1 VLNDAGGGIDRAGR
15 ARGARVTQKTA
26 LIIRHVPY
34 EGVAGFREPIEAAGY
49 AIERIDVSDPAY
61 AARDLSAPDLLV
73 MMGGPMGVYEQAAHP
88 WIAGQLRRLA
98 GRLAANR
105 PTLGVCLGS
114 QMMAAALG
122 ARVHAGPV
130 KEIGFAPLTLTA
142 AAQGGPLRHLAGVP
156 VLHWHGDT
164 FTLPENVELLASTPL
179 YAHQGFRR
187 GPNVLALQ
195 FHAEMGLDPRI
206 EAWIDGGAQ
215 AMAEAGTDAAAIRD
229 DHARLGPGAVAA
241 GQKTIA
247 EWLEGLA

>member
-1 VLNDAGGGIDRAGR
+1 M
-15 ARGARVTQKTA
+15 THKTA

-49 AIERIDVSDPAY
+49 EVDRIDVSDPGY
-61 AARDLSAPDLLV
+61 SARDLTEPDLLI
-73 MMGGPMGVYEQAAHP
+73 MMGGPMGVYEQDAHP
-88 WIAGQLRRLA
+88 WIACQLRRLTQ
-98 GRLAANR
+98 RLECNR

-122 ARVHAGPV
+122 AKVFAGAA
-130 KEIGFAPLTLTA
+130 KEVGFAPVTLTPA
-142 AAQGGPLRHLAGVP
+142 ARNGPLRHVAGVP

-164 FTLPENVELLASTPL
+164 FTLPDDVELLASTPL

-187 GPNVLALQ
+187 GPNLLALQ

-206 EAWIDGGAQ
+206 EAWIEGGRLT
-215 AMAEAGTDAAAIRD
+215 MAEAGTDEATIRA
-229 DHARLGPGAVAA
+229 DHARFGPGAVAA
-241 GQKTIA
+241 GQKMIA